1 MFDQMPSQDAG
12 DAPSVVYAGR
22 DDLQVQSAWTAHPP
36 NLLRLKV
43 ASRKSVLELPL
54 SELAHL
60 IRTTTKASKEKLPWL
75 KLARF
80 GEKKTPEGSLRHND
94 NVLAITGI
102 EVDYDGEAV
111 SVEEAVQLLGKSG
124 IQSLVYTSPRH
135 TEDAPRWRVL
145 CPLSRE
151 HAPNERER
159 FVGRLNGLFG
169 GIFAGESFTLSQAYY
184 FGCISNNPLHRV
196 EVIGGNPIDEH
207 LELDAKWMG
216 RPATKTSYTSP
227 RWR

>member
-1 MFDQMPSQDAG
+1 M
-12 DAPSVVYAGR
+12 
-22 DDLQVQSAWTAHPP
+22 
-36 NLLRLKV
+36 
-43 ASRKSVLELPL
+43 
-54 SELAHL
+54 
-60 IRTTTKASKEKLPWL
+60 
-75 KLARF
+75 
-80 GEKKTPEGSLRHND
+80 
-94 NVLAITGI
+94 LAITGI

-111 SVEEAVQLLGKSG
+111 SVEEAVQLLGNRSG

-169 GIFAGESFTLSQAYY
+169 GGIFAGESFTLSQADH

-207 LELDAKWMG
+207 LELDANWMG
-216 RPATKTSYTSP
+216 RRQQKRSHSKAGKPTGSLP
-227 RWR
+227 